1 MQDLVNIAKI
11 SGTHHLKG
19 ILKASSVLEQ
29 CNLVIGQSV
38 ILELVNGV
46 QKLYSVRNCE
56 RINNKMIL
64 IDLEGINS
72 INEAKPLLGSKVFIR
87 RDILGNV
94 SEDEYFL
101 VDLIDMN
108 VVDNNSGLIGKVI
121 DVFATGAHDIYVVQD
136 GENEIMIPAVEQFVK
151 KIDFDKKEILVEL
164 IEGMR

>member
-72 INEAKPLLGSKVFIR
+72 INEAIKLKLKNYQVDY
-87 RDILGNV
+87 DIIFA
-94 SEDEYFL
+94 EY
-101 VDLIDMN
+101 
-108 VVDNNSGLIGKVI
+108 VI
-121 DVFATGAHDIYVVQD
+121 EYA
-136 GENEIMIPAVEQFVK
+136 
-151 KIDFDKKEILVEL
+151 
-164 IEGMR
+164 